1 MPFIAA
7 ADAPQFELHGAA
19 FTGLASPSRG
29 AQANSVW
36 MVTLRDTGQAVTHTL
51 SAEET
56 IVCIEGRALATLG
69 DDQHELTPGSAIV
82 IPPDVPFSIR
92 NPDPA
97 PFRGVAILPV
107 GAQACLAGQPP
118 FTPPWAR

>member
-29 AQANSVW
+29 ATANSVW
-36 MVTLRDTGQAVTHTL
+36 LVTLRDSGQAVTHTL

-69 DDQHELTPGSAIV
+69 DDVHELTPGSAVV
-82 IPPDVPFSIR
+82 IPPDLRFSIR

-107 GAQACLAGQPP
+107 GAQACVEGRVP

>member
-7 ADAPQFELHGAA
+7 TDAPQFEMHGAT

-29 AQANSVW
+29 AAANSVW
-36 MVTLRDTGQAVTHTL
+36 LVTLRDAGQAVVHTL

-69 DDQHELTPGSAIV
+69 DAQHELTPGSAVV
-82 IPPDVPFSIR
+82 IPPDVPFSLR

-107 GAQACLAGQPP
+107 GAQACVAGLPP